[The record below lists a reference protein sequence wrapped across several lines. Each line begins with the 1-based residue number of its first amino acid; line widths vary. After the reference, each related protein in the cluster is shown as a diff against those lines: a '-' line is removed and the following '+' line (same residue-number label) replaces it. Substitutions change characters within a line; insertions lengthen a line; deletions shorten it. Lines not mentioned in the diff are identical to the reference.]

1 MRLTIRGALALLGN
15 TLAWAQPVSLTV
27 EAAVEQ
33 ALRQQPVREVFAQRV
48 QAGQQL
54 GLQAGLKPNPRLY
67 LQSENTRFW
76 SQPSFSYPGA
86 SDNFLYLTQPVESG
100 GKRERRM
107 ELAAENVER
116 SRLDAELFDRQLAL
130 RVRVAYWTAAGAAR
144 SAELV
149 RAQADSFRALVE
161 NNRLRARVG
170 IIAEADVLRSEV
182 ELQRLVA
189 MQRQAE
195 ADAQRLGIALS
206 REMGATVFPD
216 LLLTSALQD
225 SAGSSQSLETNN
237 ERTEMKLAL
246 QVSKVAEANLR
257 LQRANAV
264 PTPDIVYGYKRTAG
278 FDTLMGG
285 LQIDLPLRNRNQ
297 GFIGAASAD
306 VRAAQA
312 QSRVVTAQIAAE
324 RQAARSDYLARRQ
337 LAQQLVP
344 SIRDGALQTLRLA
357 REAYAI
363 GGVDLLRLIDAERVY
378 LEAEGQYSRT
388 LVELRQAEAALAY
401 ALGGD
406 R

>member
-170 IIAEADVLRSEV
+170 IIPEADVLRSEV

-195 ADAQRLGIALS
+195 ADARLLIVGKHDARLRRYTQRLRARIEALGVAAHVHLLDDVSEATLKACYLVADALVIPSRHEGFCVPLAEAMALS
-206 REMGATVFPD
+206 VPVVARDAGALAETLGDAGLVWHEDDPRLYAASVARLRRD
-216 LLLTSALQD
+216 AQARAALTA
-225 SAGSSQSLETNN
+225 AGRARY
-237 ERTEMKLAL
+237 RTHYAPEVLVQRLLAL
-246 QVSKVAEANLR
+246 L
-257 LQRANAV
+257 
-264 PTPDIVYGYKRTAG
+264 
-278 FDTLMGG
+278 
-285 LQIDLPLRNRNQ
+285 
-297 GFIGAASAD
+297 
-306 VRAAQA
+306 
-312 QSRVVTAQIAAE
+312 E
-324 RQAARSDYLARRQ
+324 RPA
-337 LAQQLVP
+337 
-344 SIRDGALQTLRLA
+344 
-357 REAYAI
+357 
-363 GGVDLLRLIDAERVY
+363 
-378 LEAEGQYSRT
+378 
-388 LVELRQAEAALAY
+388 
-401 ALGGD
+401 
-406 R
+406 